1 LALAGLMG
9 RNTSHRTNE
18 IKATLV
24 QLEFIYNFR
33 WARHLEFDCLGRYRS
48 ALSAN
53 RQIDARDARNS
64 DRFVFMSGIDS
75 AILALF

>member
-1 LALAGLMG
+1 MP
-9 RNTSHRTNE
+9 
-18 IKATLV
+18 TL
-24 QLEFIYNFR
+24 R
-33 WARHLEFDCLGRYRS
+33 ALEFDRLGRYRN